1 MTLSASGPFLGDPV
15 FQLDLGPLSL
25 SRLVALGFA
34 RKQLLNLFPIQSISY
49 SKNDD
54 FECFGALPRGPPTPA
69 QSGTV
74 DLAVWHRIL
83 RMER

>member
-15 FQLDLGPLSL
+15 FHLDMGPLSL
-25 SRLVALGFA
+25 SRLVAFGFA
-34 RKQLLNLFPIQSISY
+34 KKQLVNVFPIQSISY

-54 FECFGALPRGPPTPA
+54 FECFGALPRGPLIPA

-74 DLAVWHRIL
+74 DLPVWHRIL